1 MVLAV
6 QAWSLAEPGSAGGA
20 SVEPGGSGGMLGSA
34 SSVEHGGAG
43 MLGSGAGVSG
53 GSVVPGSAGNGGK
66 LEALSAG
73 I

>member
-1 MVLAV
+1 M

-20 SVEPGGSGGMLGSA
+20 SVEPGGSGMLGSA

-66 LEALSAG
+66 LEALSAR

>member
-1 MVLAV
+1 MLVVLAV

-20 SVEPGGSGGMLGSA
+20 SVEPGGSGMLGSA
-34 SSVEHGGAG
+34 SVEHGGAG

-53 GSVVPGSAGNGGK
+53 GSVVLGSASNGGK